1 MTRIELMTT
10 RLSGVCSTT
19 ELHALLIIRFYS
31 FHFSIKESKTNKMIS
46 FYLYINQKLM
56 KKVGM
61 AGVEPTHIRIKNKCL
76 TTWLHSIISFY
87 SFYFS
92 IKESKTNK

>member
-19 ELHALLIIRFYS
+19 ELHALP
-31 FHFSIKESKTNKMIS
+31 
-46 FYLYINQKLM
+46 YIFFKQKIYQ
-56 KKVGM
+56 KIGM

-76 TTWLHSIISFY
+76 TTWLHSI
-87 SFYFS
+87 
-92 IKESKTNK
+92 